1 MKVCQSGFHHQEL
14 QRRLVNVP
22 VEGGLRVILCDFCL
36 SRMME
41 AQEQGEDLT
50 MTIIYQWAKEH
61 GDHDSQLPETLK
73 ADWKNLCHIIQFVNN
88 QLFKI
93 RTTNVH
99 FPKILLLPDEKD
111 RFVRILEE
119 DEDTIQSTL
128 SKVRGERERGNIAI
142 RLWTGCICVSK
153 ECRRTSVAERN
164 PDGTIKRES
173 FYTPERRAESFKK
186 IMITSREDPIYTVGM
201 EVAPVWE
208 LIENA
213 GVDKKLY
220 LGGISDMKDSPVTK
234 YLKDKNKTIISAEDI
249 EIKKFE
255 P

>member
-1 MKVCQSGFHHQEL
+1 MEVCQSGFHLQEH

-41 AQEQGEDLT
+41 AQQQREDLT
-50 MTIIYQWAKEH
+50 MTVIYQWAKEH
-61 GDHDSQLPETLK
+61 GGHDSQLPEKLK
-73 ADWKNLCHIIQFVNN
+73 TDWKNLCHIIRFVTN

-99 FPKILLLPDEKD
+99 FPKILLLPNEKD

-119 DEDTIQSTL
+119 DEGTIQCTL
-128 SKVRGERERGNIAI
+128 SKVQNEKERGNIAL
-142 RLWTGCICVSK
+142 RLWTGCLCVSK
-153 ECRRTSVAERN
+153 ECRHTSVAEHN
-164 PDGTIKRES
+164 PDGTVKRES
-173 FYTPERRAESFKK
+173 PYTPERRAESFKK

-213 GVDKKLY
+213 RVDKKMY
-220 LGGISDMKDSPVTK
+220 LGGIPTMKDSPVTK
-234 YLKDKNKTIISAEDI
+234 YLKDKNKTIISADDI
-249 EIKKFE
+249 EIKKIE